1 MISPLKESW
10 TNRKELIS
18 LPRKVKSDKEVGSD
32 SKKKSN
38 RTAISPQARENQ
50 IISAAYDLAERRIL
64 NGTASS
70 QEIIHFL
77 RMGSEK
83 EKLERTKLQ
92 EENRL
97 LRQKTKSLEASSNI
111 EQLLKDGLNA
121 LNHYRANDRE
131 DDIFED

>member
-1 MISPLKESW
+1 MPK
-10 TNRKELIS
+10 
-18 LPRKVKSDKEVGSD
+18 KSNNGQEVNLE

-38 RTAISPQARENQ
+38 KIAISPRARENQ
-50 IISAAYDLAERRIL
+50 IISAAYDLAEKRIL

-83 EKLERTKLQ
+83 EKLERIKLE
-92 EENRL
+92 EENKL
-97 LRQKTKSLEASSNI
+97 LREKTKSLAAATNI
-111 EQLLKDGLNA
+111 EQILKDGLKA
-121 LNHYRANDRE
+121 LGSYRLNESE

>member
-1 MISPLKESW
+1 M
-10 TNRKELIS
+10 
-18 LPRKVKSDKEVGSD
+18 PRQVKTDKEVGSER
-32 SKKKSN
+32 KKKYN
-38 RTAISPQARENQ
+38 KTAISPKARENQ

-77 RMGSEK
+77 KMGSEK
-83 EKLERTKLQ
+83 EKLERIKLE

-111 EQLLKDGLNA
+111 EQLLKEGLNA
-121 LNHYRANDRE
+121 LSHYRSNDSE

>member
-1 MISPLKESW
+1 M
-10 TNRKELIS
+10 
-18 LPRKVKSDKEVGSD
+18 PRKVKSDKEVGSD